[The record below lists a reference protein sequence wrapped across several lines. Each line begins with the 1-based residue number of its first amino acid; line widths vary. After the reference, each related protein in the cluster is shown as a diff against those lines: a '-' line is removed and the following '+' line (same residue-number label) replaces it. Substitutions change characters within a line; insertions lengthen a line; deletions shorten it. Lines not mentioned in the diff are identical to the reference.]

1 MLGNLLG
8 YRLNVIQLFH
18 HVIVVPQLLVQVAVG
33 IVGIALIELVAITAP
48 PILPACHA
56 FAQLPLLSHLSCL
69 RHSHIGPT
77 SLGAQGLT
85 RTPKLRLGL
94 LLAGF
99 LAPGTCL
106 EAEGGEGAVRGLGG
120 PEGGPGVGLSRSALV
135 GPAHHSLTSLGEP
148 PTKPLLTP
156 HL

>member
-8 YRLNVIQLFH
+8 YRLNVIQLLH

-106 EAEGGEGAVRGLGG
+106 EAEGVRGLLGAWG
-120 PEGGPGVGLSRSALV
+120 ALREGQVWV
-135 GPAHHSLTSLGEP
+135 
-148 PTKPLLTP
+148 
-156 HL
+156 